1 MSSSSI
7 LFIDSCV
14 TGYQTLIDSLT
25 EPLEVFILD
34 GESDGLLQIAAHL
47 QGRSGIDAI
56 HVVSH
61 GRQGAL
67 YLGNTLLDDASIASY
82 AGQLAEIGKA
92 LTDAGDILLYG
103 CDVALGDV
111 GLHFISSLAQFSGA
125 DVAASNNTTGTV
137 LLGGDWVLEARVG
150 LIGGHSILALEYSAL
165 LSADIVAPTLTSL
178 TLPTTIDLSAGAT
191 SATFA
196 AQAQDNDGGTGVD
209 NVTLFLDHSIYRGF
223 VASNFAIG
231 GSFGSGSDTFVD
243 GTPTTANTSFSLSTL
258 TNSGVYNVTQ
268 AWVTDLSGNRTIYS
282 AAQLLS
288 LGVNTSFTVIG
299 GAVPDIVAPTLTSL
313 TLPTT
318 IDLSAGATSATFAAQ
333 AQDND
338 GGTGVDNVTLFLDHS
353 IYRGFVASNFAIGG
367 SFGSGSD
374 TFVDGTPT
382 TANTSFSLSTLTN
395 SGVYN
400 VTQAWVTDL
409 SGNRTIYSA
418 AQLLSLGVNTSFTVT
433 DGIFVPNALTATE
446 ATDQGKLVLS
456 FSTAQLGTAIDNLK
470 LTLSYDSSMFHFE
483 SWRSGASGNYA
494 VSSTVSEVGGSGSV
508 TLSASISNGGDNS
521 DFIQMLFTTSAHQ
534 GDFAYG
540 YTSASVNSESVANTF
555 ASYHF
560 QMPNLPPSGL
570 VTISGAATQGQT
582 LTAANTLTDLDGLGT
597 IGYQWSASGVAMT
610 GETSSTLVLTP
621 SDVGKTITVTA
632 SYVDGYGSDECV
644 TSSGILVMLGKTVDL
659 LAYSWKAH
667 TLLSD
672 VSLNAVDINHSGVT
686 SASGAAS
693 FITVTDA
700 SLSLSATRTDPAIE
714 AAPTSAAVNLQDAIA
729 ILKMI
734 VGLSVNGSNQALSPY
749 QALAADYDGNG
760 TVQLSDAIGVL
771 KHVVGLSAPDPTW
784 YFVNEID
791 TSVPGKANLSP
802 GLPQTTLTVDLSGQ
816 SPVHV
821 GLVGYLS
828 GDVDGSFAGASGA
841 SDLDVT
847 QPDYIIGLVGLH
859 AELSLAQFGM

>member
-231 GSFGSGSDTFVD
+231 GS
-243 GTPTTANTSFSLSTL
+243 L
-258 TNSGVYNVTQ
+258 
-268 AWVTDLSGNRTIYS
+268 
-282 AAQLLS
+282 
-288 LGVNTSFTVIG
+288 
-299 GAVPDIVAPTLTSL
+299 
-313 TLPTT
+313 
-318 IDLSAGATSATFAAQ
+318 
-333 AQDND
+333 
-338 GGTGVDNVTLFLDHS
+338 
-353 IYRGFVASNFAIGG
+353 
-367 SFGSGSD
+367 GSGSD